1 MNFEE
6 YKQDQLNPNV
16 ISEGFISGLST
27 KIKKTWEQITLM
39 LMDNV
44 EVTNLLKKRFRDLK
58 ELSTE
63 EIDFLKSVLKDN
75 AKSIGVAV
83 LFIPPGGGVLLGL
96 IHTLLKRQ
104 GINIM
109 PKRLRGE

>member
-6 YKQDQLNPNV
+6 YKQDQLNPDV

-27 KIKKTWEQITLM
+27 KIKKIWEQITLM
-39 LMDNV
+39 LLDNV
-44 EVTNLLKKRFRDLK
+44 EATTLLNKRFRDKK
-58 ELSTE
+58 ELSIE
-63 EIDFLKSVLKDN
+63 QIDFLKSVLKDN

-104 GINIM
+104 GINII
-109 PKRLRGE
+109 PKRLQGK